1 MYRGTISDSS
11 KPSNSKIT
19 EDESSNLEDDPI
31 NWYYGLTIFIIIA
44 SCAAYVS
51 TLTLI
56 PYQDVFVYPSFWWQ
70 NLIIFGFLYAGLR
83 VTLSLIREI
92 FLVFKTENIMTL
104 QFYLKIFLGTALGF
118 SIPYCGFY
126 IYWTVMEG
134 NNHPMPMVDMLCHLF
149 FETPCRAFMIWF
161 AFSNDQRK
169 QPDFRRRI

>member
-11 KPSNSKIT
+11 KPSNSKST
-19 EDESSNLEDDPI
+19 EDESSNSEDDPI

-118 SIPYCGFY
+118 SIHIVGSTF
-126 IYWTVMEG
+126 IGQSWKGTI
-134 NNHPMPMVDMLCHLF
+134 
-149 FETPCRAFMIWF
+149 TPCRWLTCF
-161 AFSNDQRK
+161 ATFSLKRHVGLS
-169 QPDFRRRI
+169 